1 MSANRQQVTRMVM
14 DEWLLETISPLSNV
28 LWEKR
33 IEYGENSKE
42 YLNYKQRALNKLTE
56 WYDKRAMKIT

>member
-1 MSANRQQVTRMVM
+1 M